1 MSARIA
7 PAPPESTQEKTP
19 VDLEPKVKSQ
29 SADEL
34 TKVDPKPKAD
44 AAADVQ
50 IVDEHWGY
58 ISDGSKVCEMAK
70 SCPCGNDFM
79 HDSLF
84 CRNCG
89 ARRSAKST
97 VSSANTTGTTSR
109 ALVITPEEIERR
121 ISERTDAA
129 VKTQVAAATTRLTTE
144 ITAAVTKEV
153 GAKLLAEWK
162 GKVDVEL
169 ERAEAL
175 AARLKFATADL
186 KAAEEKQAALE
197 AEMAAKVA
205 SVK

>member
-7 PAPPESTQEKTP
+7 PAPLEATAETTP
-19 VDLEPKVKSQ
+19 
-29 SADEL
+29 A
-34 TKVDPKPKAD
+34 DPKPKAKSQPAAAVAKADPEPNAD

-70 SCPCGNDFM
+70 SCSCGNDFM

-89 ARRSAKST
+89 ARRTTKTTA
-97 VSSANTTGTTSR
+97 SSKKTTGTTSR

-121 ISERTDAA
+121 ICERTAAA
-129 VKTQVAAATTRLTTE
+129 VNVQVAEATTRLTSE
-144 ITAAVTKEV
+144 ITATLTKEV

-169 ERAEAL
+169 ECSEAL
-175 AARLKFATADL
+175 AARLKFANADIKTAR
-186 KAAEEKQAALE
+186 EKQAALE
-197 AEMAAKVA
+197 AEIAAKNA
-205 SVK
+205 SIK